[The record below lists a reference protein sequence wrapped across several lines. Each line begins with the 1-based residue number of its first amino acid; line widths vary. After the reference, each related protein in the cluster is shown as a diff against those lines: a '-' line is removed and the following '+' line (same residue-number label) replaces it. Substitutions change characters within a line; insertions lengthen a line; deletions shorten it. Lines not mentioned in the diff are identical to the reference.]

1 MQNIFKLLLISGL
14 CLFFSTYKSSADKR
28 FENWSERE
36 ICSFAEKGNAADQE
50 VKRKKI
56 DCGKLEKISTAISK
70 YTDEHLCLQRLFV
83 HFDSEVLDTSSLKEI
98 NREIE
103 SRAIND
109 CPSEIKVIPNIAI
122 CSGTTRHNCI
132 GDLKLENSQ
141 EYYGTIINGYADGY
155 GQLKIKNKGNYEGYF
170 SSGKRHGLG
179 FMNYD
184 DGSKYV
190 GNWAN
195 NYKNGYGK
203 LTKKFGNY
211 VSDIY
216 EGNWKNGK
224 RNGYGFGRINFAQ
237 YSGNWIN
244 DLPDGYGKIKTASGA
259 SYIGDWKSGKKNG
272 NGKYK
277 DTLGNTYEG
286 DWYLD
291 NRHGFGEAY
300 FKNRGTYIGEYTKN
314 LRNGKGTFE
323 YRNGSK
329 YEGAWL
335 KDKRHG
341 RGKYIW
347 SDGEYNGEWQNDQPD
362 GMGTITWEESG
373 DKYVGEVK
381 GFSREGFGTYYFK
394 KSGDKIAAEWFNN
407 KREGPGTIYYKNGNE
422 ISGTF
427 KNDQM
432 QGPAAA
438 IMSDGKEYALV
449 YKDNEIISQKLKPK
463 YGSKENTCENNV
475 SECTDYYLCKVG
487 SIFKNGV
494 KTWRNG
500 SSWGNVSGYKKY
512 ISEAKKRG
520 LTCGVVDANTKIAS
534 KTTKPVTKLD
544 KSSNT
549 CKNNLSQC
557 SGSYLCRL
565 GTISKNGVKTWKDV
579 SGYQKYISE
588 AKKRGLTCGVDEINT
603 KTVSKTT
610 KPKVSPKPAQTYGG
624 FSFYNELPKTLFFV
638 GDIAED
644 DNFELRKALRSHDI
658 KTIVLASPG
667 GSVWEGL
674 TMAGTISD
682 KGLQTYVPEGTVCA
696 SACSFMFFA
705 GENRISDGKLGVHQF
720 YSSQGKKNA
729 AIGAVQNATQFTTSE
744 IIGFLNEFDTP
755 PWVFEKMFAQQEMYF
770 FTDPEKRKLE
780 KGKLNRATKEK
791 ISEFFSALLK
801 DKRVKSPTIV
811 QKKKKAPEYIFEKV
825 EVFLDPIKAEWE
837 YETLIVTARNDSKH
851 TIISPRIKFRFG
863 NCDGYGPV
871 VVKRVQRKLNDL
883 GHNAGKADGIFGGK
897 TKAAIRN
904 YQKSR
909 NLKATGQIDDT
920 LLRRLNIEK
929 TDDFM
934 EGVTGVALGGIIE
947 PNSTAM
953 IYFDNLGLFTK
964 KKRMCYKILSD
975 VNVKTLKK

>member
-1 MQNIFKLLLISGL
+1 MRNIFKLLLISGL

-28 FENWSERE
+28 FETWSERE
-36 ICSFAEKGNAADQE
+36 ICSLAEKGNAADQE
-50 VKRKKI
+50 VSRKKVY
-56 DCGKLEKISTAISK
+56 CNLLGKKPAALSK
-70 YTDEHLCLQRLFV
+70 YTNEHLCLQILFIELEG
-83 HFDSEVLDTSSLKEI
+83 EVPISSI
-98 NREIE
+98 NREID
-103 SRAIND
+103 SRGIND
-109 CPSEIKVIPNIAI
+109 CPSEIKVIPKITF
-122 CSGTTRHNCI
+122 CSDTSRHNCI
-132 GDLKLENSQ
+132 GGLTLENDQ

-155 GQLKIKNKGNYEGYF
+155 GKLKIKNNGKYEGYF
-170 SSGKRHGLG
+170 SAGKRHGLG

-190 GNWAN
+190 GNWVN

-203 LTKKFGNY
+203 LTKKFGDY
-211 VSDIY
+211 TSDIY

-224 RNGYGFGRINFAQ
+224 RNGYGFGRINFAE

-244 DLPDGYGKIKTASGA
+244 DLPDGYGKMKNASGA

-272 NGKYK
+272 NGKYQ
-277 DTLGNTYEG
+277 DAVGNTYEG
-286 DWYLD
+286 DWYFD

-300 FKNRGTYIGEYTKN
+300 FKNRGTYIGEWIKN
-314 LRNGKGTFE
+314 FRTGKGTFE
-323 YRNGSK
+323 YRSGSK

-341 RGKYIW
+341 RGKFIW
-347 SDGEYNGEWQNDQPD
+347 SDGTEYNGEWENDQPD
-362 GMGTITWEESG
+362 GMGIITWKESG

-381 GFSREGFGTYYFK
+381 GFSREGFGTYYYK
-394 KSGDKIAAEWFNN
+394 KSGDKITAEWSNN
-407 KREGPGTIYYKNGNE
+407 KKEGPGTIYYKNGNE

-432 QGPAAA
+432 QGRAAA

-475 SECTDYYLCKVG
+475 S
-487 SIFKNGV
+487 
-494 KTWRNG
+494 
-500 SSWGNVSGYKKY
+500 
-512 ISEAKKRG
+512 
-520 LTCGVVDANTKIAS
+520 
-534 KTTKPVTKLD
+534 
-544 KSSNT
+544 
-549 CKNNLSQC
+549 QC
-557 SGSYLCRL
+557 VGSYLCRM

-588 AKKRGLTCGVDEINT
+588 AKKRGLTCGVNDINT
-603 KTVSKTT
+603 KTASKTI
-610 KPKVSPKPAQTYGG
+610 KPKVSPKPTQTYGG

-658 KTIVLASPG
+658 KTLVLASPG

-909 NLKATGQIDDT
+909 NLKATGKIDDT

-934 EGVTGVALGGIIE
+934 EGVTGIALGGIIE